1 VLTSIPGIVRLEA
14 RPERARGG
22 FELAALAGRLCSLG
36 GRAALTLAFH
46 VVLEAQR
53 AGEPAAWVQRA
64 AGFFPPDAAE
74 GGVDLDALVVVRAP
88 DTKAMVRAADQLARS
103 GAFGLLVID
112 LGDGAEVPM
121 PLLSRLLGL
130 AQKHET
136 AVLFL
141 GSASLGSLI
150 SLRADSTRIAIDGE
164 FECELR
170 AVRDKR
176 RAPDWTFKERFRGP
190 AGLR

>member
-1 VLTSIPGIVRLEA
+1 MRLA
-14 RPERARGG
+14 AALPEQAGG
-22 FELAALAGRLCSLG
+22 EWRLAALKGRLCSLA

-64 AGFFPPDAAE
+64 ACFFPPDAAE

-88 DTKAMVRAADQLARS
+88 DTKTMVRAADQLARS
-103 GAFGLLVID
+103 GALGLVVID

-136 AVLFL
+136 CVLFL
-141 GSASLGSLI
+141 GGAPLGSLI
-150 SLRADSTRIAIDGE
+150 SLRADSTRLAIDGGV

>member
-1 VLTSIPGIVRLEA
+1 MLSSIPGIVRLEA
-14 RPERARGG
+14 RPERALGEWR
-22 FELAALAGRLCSLG
+22 LAALAGRLCSLG

-64 AGFFPPDAAE
+64 SGFYPPDAAD

-88 DTKAMVRAADQLARS
+88 DVKAMVRAADQLARS

-136 AVLFL
+136 AVVFL
-141 GSASLGSLI
+141 GAAPLGSLI
-150 SLRADSTRIAIDGE
+150 SLRADTSRRGVDGN
-164 FECELR
+164 FECVLR

-176 RAPDWTFKERFRGP
+176 RAPDWTFRELVRGP